1 MNIGWRWCTWMTL
14 LLLFNVMSISISV
27 SPSVV
32 DHGNKISDSY
42 IYGLCN
48 ANKYISGSEYER
60 NLKKLLKSLVNGAA
74 PSGGLATH
82 TYGGVQG
89 LVQCRPDIS
98 RHECQSCS
106 AAASERAFQGCPNAI
121 SARVQFEFCFIR
133 YENYTFASVLDTSVA
148 YSLESSKSNSN
159 IHGFNHT
166 LANLMA
172 TLARKAPLHVNR
184 FATGAQVVKHSSVTV
199 YGLQMCLTTLAA
211 PDCRACL
218 RQAIGLLNK
227 CCSSEMGAQIYL
239 GSCSVRFEIY
249 PF

>member
-1 MNIGWRWCTWMTL
+1 MTL
-14 LLLFNVMSISISV
+14 LLLFNVISISISV

-32 DHGNKISDSY
+32 DHGAQISDSY

-48 ANKYISGSEYER
+48 ANKYSSGSGYER
-60 NLKKLLKSLVNGAA
+60 NLKRLLKSLVNGAA
-74 PSGGLATH
+74 PRGGLATR

-89 LVQCRPDIS
+89 LVQCRPDVS
-98 RHECQSCS
+98 RHECQSCV

-148 YSLESSKSNSN
+148 YSLESAKSNSN

-184 FATGAQVVKHSSVTV
+184 FANGAQVVKHSSVTV
-199 YGLQMCLTTLAA
+199 YGLQMCSTTLAA

-218 RQAIGLLNK
+218 IQAIGLLNK
-227 CCSSEMGAQIYL
+227 CCSSQMGAQIYL